1 MFEKIKNTLNSREF
15 QTGAGQV
22 AIAVTAIIVANV
34 TSGLVAK
41 GLNTGLESLMDKIHG
56 KLEVVTSTAE

>member
-1 MFEKIKNTLNSREF
+1 MLKQIKSTLSSREF

-34 TSGLVAK
+34 VSTLVAK
-41 GLNTGLESLMDKIHG
+41 GLNTQLEILMEKVHG
-56 KLEVVTSTAE
+56 KIEIPAE